1 MKKILIFFT
10 IYFLMI
16 FDSFGLE
23 TKADSAFVL
32 DFNSNT
38 VLFEKNSDEKQ
49 GPASMSKLMIIYMV
63 LERLQNGT
71 LNLDEEFLVSRKA
84 WKYGGSKMFV
94 NVGDNVSVKD
104 LLRGVIVQSGNDACI
119 VLAEGLSGSEENMVD
134 EMNEKA
140 VELGLTNSNFNNT
153 TGWPHE
159 DHYMSLRDIA
169 VLSRI
174 IIDKFPEYYS
184 LFKLH
189 EFTYNE
195 IHQFN
200 RNKLLSIDGYDG
212 LKTGRTTQSGY
223 GLAASAIKDNRR
235 IISVVNG
242 LNSDRERINETKKL
256 VNWSFREFINY
267 NLYKSGDTIHSAKV
281 WLGKDPFVPLILKE
295 DLTVTVK
302 KRDVDKFEVKLIYE
316 TPFLAPIKKGD
327 KLAELH

>member
-16 FDSFGLE
+16 FDSFGVE

-119 VLAEGLSGSEENMVD
+119 VLAEGLSGTEEDMVI
-134 EMNEKA
+134 EMNKNDL
-140 VELGLTNSNFNNT
+140 ELVLTNNNFIK
-153 TGWPHE
+153 
-159 DHYMSLRDIA
+159 SK
-169 VLSRI
+169 
-174 IIDKFPEYYS
+174 IDK
-184 LFKLH
+184 
-189 EFTYNE
+189 
-195 IHQFN
+195 I
-200 RNKLLSIDGYDG
+200 
-212 LKTGRTTQSGY
+212 
-223 GLAASAIKDNRR
+223 
-235 IISVVNG
+235 V
-242 LNSDRERINETKKL
+242 
-256 VNWSFREFINY
+256 
-267 NLYKSGDTIHSAKV
+267 
-281 WLGKDPFVPLILKE
+281 
-295 DLTVTVK
+295 
-302 KRDVDKFEVKLIYE
+302 
-316 TPFLAPIKKGD
+316 
-327 KLAELH
+327 